1 MESWKTKILLIGAI
15 IGAVAGIV
23 AGLLFVQRAQ
33 ETQQAPR
40 LSAGDGVKVGVGV
53 VSLLKLISDLGSS
66 RK

>member
-1 MESWKTKILLIGAI
+1 MDSWKTKILIIGAI
-15 IGAVAGIV
+15 IGAAAGIV

-33 ETQQAPR
+33 ETQQTPR

-66 RK
+66 KK